1 MADLIQLGGYAAVEY
16 CGGPSMIFQM
26 GRTDIKSEADTID
39 HSAETNGSSLVIQG
53 LAQSNLSSEEFVA
66 LMGVNTIGFAGNE
79 KKGPHTRWVMN
90 PYVFDNTYYKEL
102 LLRDQSKY
110 FKDETD
116 LKLLQASELK
126 TWVEAYA
133 DDQDL
138 FFTNYA
144 KAHVKVSEF
153 GHEGK
158 LLSEFDQRDIVDGGF

>member
-1 MADLIQLGGYAAVEY
+1 MLSMADLIQLGGYAAVEY

-102 LLRDQSKY
+102 LLRD
-110 FKDETD
+110 
-116 LKLLQASELK
+116 
-126 TWVEAYA
+126 
-133 DDQDL
+133 
-138 FFTNYA
+138 
-144 KAHVKVSEF
+144 
-153 GHEGK
+153 
-158 LLSEFDQRDIVDGGF
+158 